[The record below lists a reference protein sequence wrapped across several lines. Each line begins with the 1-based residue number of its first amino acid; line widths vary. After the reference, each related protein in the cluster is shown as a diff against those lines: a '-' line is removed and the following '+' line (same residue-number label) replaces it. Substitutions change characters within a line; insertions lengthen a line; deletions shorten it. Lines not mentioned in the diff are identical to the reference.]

1 MKNLIR
7 DIILTFTLFMTSFGA
22 YTQGVSLGKTRVIF
36 SESYSESVTITNDD
50 NKPYLIQAG
59 VTTDLD
65 GNLSP
70 HFIVTPP
77 IFRLENKST
86 SSMRILL
93 KDVVSL
99 PNDKESLFYL
109 NTKIIPSTEKNNPD
123 DEISKLVLITSFVI
137 KVIYRPDSLSKPTDI
152 DYRKI
157 KLQNQGRNW
166 SFNNPTP
173 YYFTLTKITLNK
185 DKYSKSI
192 IIAPYSQTRV
202 DVNNINKASWFFI
215 NDYGELSKEF
225 HYKDVDK

>member
-7 DIILTFTLFMTSFGA
+7 DITLIFTLFMISLGA

-36 SESYSESVTITNDD
+36 SESYSEGVSITNDD

-70 HFIVTPP
+70 NFIVTPP

-93 KDVVSL
+93 KDAISL

-109 NTKIIPSTEKNNPD
+109 NTKIIPSTEKNNAD
-123 DEISKLVLITSFVI
+123 DEVSKLVLITSFVI
-137 KVIYRPDSLSKPTDI
+137 KVIYRPDSLSKPTDT
-152 DYRKI
+152 DYSKV
-157 KLQNQGRNW
+157 KLQHQGKIW
-166 SFNNPTP
+166 SFYNPTP
-173 YYFTLTKITLNK
+173 YYFTLTKITL
-185 DKYSKSI
+185 DKEKYNKSI
-192 IIAPYSQTRV
+192 MVAPHGQTKI
-202 DVNNINKASWFFI
+202 DVNNMNKASWFFI

-225 HYKDVDK
+225 HYKDVAR

>member
-1 MKNLIR
+1 MKNLIKN
-7 DIILTFTLFMTSFGA
+7 IVITFILAIPSFGA

-36 SESYSESVTITNDD
+36 SESYSEGVTITNDD

-70 HFIVTPP
+70 NFIVTPP

-93 KDVVSL
+93 KDAVSL
-99 PNDKESLFYL
+99 ANDKESIFYL
-109 NTKIIPSTEKNNPD
+109 NTKIIPSTKKNDDD
-123 DEISKLVLITSFVI
+123 DEASKLVLITSFVI
-137 KVIYRPDSLSKPTDI
+137 KVIYRPDSISKPTDA
-152 DYRKI
+152 DYSKVQ
-157 KLQNQGRNW
+157 LQNQGKNW

-173 YYFTLTKITLNK
+173 YYFTLTKITVDKEKYNK
-185 DKYSKSI
+185 SMM
-192 IIAPYSQTRV
+192 IAPYSKAQI
-202 DVNNINKASWFFI
+202 DSKSINKASWYFI

-225 HYKDVDK
+225 HYKELTK

>member
-7 DIILTFTLFMTSFGA
+7 DITLIFTLFMTSLGA

-36 SESYSESVTITNDD
+36 SESYSEGVSITNDD

-70 HFIVTPP
+70 NFIVTPP

-93 KDVVSL
+93 KDAISL

-109 NTKIIPSTEKNNPD
+109 NTKIIPSTEKNNAD
-123 DEISKLVLITSFVI
+123 DEVSKLVLITSFVI
-137 KVIYRPDSLSKPTDI
+137 KVIYRPDSLSKPTDT
-152 DYRKI
+152 DYSKV
-157 KLQNQGRNW
+157 KLQHQGKIW
-166 SFNNPTP
+166 SFYNPTP
-173 YYFTLTKITLNK
+173 YYFTLTKITL
-185 DKYSKSI
+185 DKEKYNKSI
-192 IIAPYSQTRV
+192 MVAPHGQTKI
-202 DVNNINKASWFFI
+202 DVNNMNKASWFFI

-225 HYKDVDK
+225 HYKDVAR

>member
-7 DIILTFTLFMTSFGA
+7 DITLIFTLFMISLGA

-36 SESYSESVTITNDD
+36 SESYSEGVSITNDD

-70 HFIVTPP
+70 NFIVTPP

-93 KDVVSL
+93 KDAISL

-109 NTKIIPSTEKNNPD
+109 NTKIIPSTEKNNAD
-123 DEISKLVLITSFVI
+123 DEVSKLVLITSFVI
-137 KVIYRPDSLSKPTDI
+137 KVIYRPDSLRKPTDT
-152 DYRKI
+152 DYSKV
-157 KLQNQGRNW
+157 KLQHQGKIW
-166 SFNNPTP
+166 SFYNPTP
-173 YYFTLTKITLNK
+173 YYFTLTKITL
-185 DKYSKSI
+185 DKEKYNKSI
-192 IIAPYSQTRV
+192 TH
-202 DVNNINKASWFFI
+202 
-215 NDYGELSKEF
+215 L
-225 HYKDVDK
+225 